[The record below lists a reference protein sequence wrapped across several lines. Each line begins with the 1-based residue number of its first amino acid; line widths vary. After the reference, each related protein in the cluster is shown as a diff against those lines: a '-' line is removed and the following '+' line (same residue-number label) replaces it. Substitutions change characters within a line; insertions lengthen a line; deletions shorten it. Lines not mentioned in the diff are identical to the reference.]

1 MKSLLEEIHARPL
14 LIIALVQIVAILIVF
29 SINGRLNIGNEY
41 DEYAPN
47 NPISKCGFEEGDY
60 VEIYGRVN
68 DIRHKQTEEG
78 KINTLI
84 LADVTWQ
91 GELLGTFGKYVQVN
105 VEDVSVIRMGAYV
118 GVGGELDYFNHAR
131 NQGEFDSYKYYR
143 NRGCIFAVRN
153 GEILEFSEQYR
164 HTSQK
169 MHEIK
174 HYFEDILEEKFEKE
188 DSSILKAM
196 LLGIKEELD
205 QEIKE
210 AFQKNGIAHILA
222 ISGLH
227 ISFLCMSLYNLFIRT
242 GLPIPISVLLSEIVL
257 VSYILMVGFSPSA
270 VRAAI
275 MFSFFLIAKILKRS
289 YDMLSAMAASSI
301 VILTINPGYIFDASY
316 ILSFAAI
323 ISVGVFAAKYVNN
336 TCFLKEKLKFRHQS
350 GLGDVV
356 YNFLVPGILNSV
368 IVSFWAYA
376 VSLPILLC
384 CYYETALYAIILNI
398 IVIPLM
404 SVLLLCSVGML
415 ILTNKVNIATVPLCA
430 IIKSILNFYK
440 KICLFLEQIGI
451 GRVNLGKP
459 YVWSVVIY
467 YFLLLLICLY
477 CGKRKNMVQGIA
489 LIGCILLM
497 IIRLPVT
504 GLYML
509 DVGQGDC
516 SVFINS
522 NRNVYIFDGGSS
534 SKRNVGKQRINP
546 FLKYHGIK
554 RIEAV
559 FISHP
564 DADHMNGIL
573 ELVESA
579 GKECLQIS
587 HIYVYSDS
595 LENGDYQELQNVVRK
610 SKLGLEIVEG
620 INGGYELEDGE
631 LSIKCIYPESKSNLN
646 STNDASLVLSLKYGE
661 FLCLETGDTTKE
673 AEQEMCR
680 KGLLEAVDVLKVAH
694 HGSNTSTAQTFID
707 VIRPSVALIS
717 AGKNNRYGHPH
728 KETIET
734 LDEANVTMFATKE
747 DGQITVKITEGGY
760 KYSISGF
767 VK

>member
-1 MKSLLEEIHARPL
+1 MKELWEEILARPL
-14 LIIALVQIVAILIVF
+14 FVIAIVQIVAILMVF
-29 SINGRLNIGNEY
+29 SVNGRLNIGNEY

-47 NPISKCGFEEGDY
+47 NPISKCGIEEGDY
-60 VEIYGRVN
+60 IEIYGRIN
-68 DIRHKQTEEG
+68 DIRHKRTEDG
-78 KINTLI
+78 ITNTLI
-84 LADVTWQ
+84 IEDANWR

-105 VEDVSVIRMGAYV
+105 VEDVTVAKMGAYV
-118 GVGGELDYFNHAR
+118 CVGGELDYYNHAR

-143 NRGCIFAVRN
+143 NRGCIFAIRN
-153 GEILEFSEQYR
+153 GEILEISEQYR

-174 HYFEDILEEKFEKE
+174 HYFEDILDEKFEKE
-188 DSSILKAM
+188 DSAILKAM
-196 LLGIKEELD
+196 LLGVKEELD

-210 AFQKNGIAHILA
+210 AFQKNGVAHILA

-227 ISFLCMSLYNLFIRT
+227 ISFLCMSLYNLFIRV
-242 GLPIPISVLLSEIVL
+242 GLPLRISVLLSEIVL

-301 VILTINPGYIFDASY
+301 VILSINPGYIFDVSY
-316 ILSFAAI
+316 ILSFTAI
-323 ISVGVFAAKYVNN
+323 ISIGIFAAKYVDN
-336 TCFLKEKLKFRHQS
+336 TCFFKEKLKFRHQS
-350 GLGDVV
+350 GFIDVA
-356 YNFLVPGILNSV
+356 YNFFVPGILNS
-368 IVSFWAYA
+368 IVVSLWAYA

-384 CYYETALYAIILNI
+384 CYYETALYAVILNI
-398 IVIPLM
+398 IVVPLM
-404 SVLLLCSVGML
+404 SVLLLCSIGVL
-415 ILTNKVNIATVPLCA
+415 VLTSEVNILTFPLCL
-430 IIKSILNFYK
+430 IIKSILNLYE
-440 KICLFLEQIGI
+440 KICLFLEHIGV

-459 YVWSVVIY
+459 YVWAIGIY

-477 CGKRKNMVQGIA
+477 CGKRKSIVQGIA
-489 LIGCILLM
+489 VIGCILLM
-497 IIRLPVT
+497 IIRLPST

-516 SVFINS
+516 SVFVNS

-534 SKRNVGKQRINP
+534 SKRNVGKQRLIP

-564 DADHMNGIL
+564 DEDHMNGIL

-579 GKECLQIS
+579 GKECLQIN

-595 LENGDYQELQNVVRK
+595 LENSDYQELQNVVRK

-620 INGGYELEDGE
+620 INSGYELEDGE
-631 LSIKCIYPESKSNLN
+631 LSIKCIYPEAKSDLD

-661 FLCLETGDTTKE
+661 FSCLETGDTTKE

-694 HGSNTSTAQTFID
+694 HGSNTSTAQIFID

-734 LDEANVTMFATKE
+734 LDEANVTMVATKE
-747 DGQITVKITEGGY
+747 EGQITVKITEGGY

>member
-1 MKSLLEEIHARPL
+1 
-14 LIIALVQIVAILIVF
+14 
-29 SINGRLNIGNEY
+29 
-41 DEYAPN
+41 
-47 NPISKCGFEEGDY
+47 
-60 VEIYGRVN
+60 
-68 DIRHKQTEEG
+68 
-78 KINTLI
+78 
-84 LADVTWQ
+84 
-91 GELLGTFGKYVQVN
+91 
-105 VEDVSVIRMGAYV
+105 
-118 GVGGELDYFNHAR
+118 
-131 NQGEFDSYKYYR
+131 
-143 NRGCIFAVRN
+143 
-153 GEILEFSEQYR
+153 
-164 HTSQK
+164 
-169 MHEIK
+169 
-174 HYFEDILEEKFEKE
+174 
-188 DSSILKAM
+188 
-196 LLGIKEELD
+196 
-205 QEIKE
+205 
-210 AFQKNGIAHILA
+210 
-222 ISGLH
+222 
-227 ISFLCMSLYNLFIRT
+227 
-242 GLPIPISVLLSEIVL
+242 
-257 VSYILMVGFSPSA
+257 
-270 VRAAI
+270 
-275 MFSFFLIAKILKRS
+275 
-289 YDMLSAMAASSI
+289 
-301 VILTINPGYIFDASY
+301 
-316 ILSFAAI
+316 
-323 ISVGVFAAKYVNN
+323 
-336 TCFLKEKLKFRHQS
+336 
-350 GLGDVV
+350 
-356 YNFLVPGILNSV
+356 
-368 IVSFWAYA
+368 
-376 VSLPILLC
+376 
-384 CYYETALYAIILNI
+384 
-398 IVIPLM
+398 
-404 SVLLLCSVGML
+404 
-415 ILTNKVNIATVPLCA
+415 
-430 IIKSILNFYK
+430 
-440 KICLFLEQIGI
+440 
-451 GRVNLGKP
+451 
-459 YVWSVVIY
+459 
-467 YFLLLLICLY
+467 
-477 CGKRKNMVQGIA
+477 
-489 LIGCILLM
+489 
-497 IIRLPVT
+497 
-504 GLYML
+504 ML

-534 SKRNVGKQRINP
+534 SKRNVGKQRIIP